1 MKKNLPVTNQ
11 EVHLK
16 ENETIISTTDLKGI
30 ITWVNQ
36 PFMTISGFSEAE
48 LIGKNHNVIRHPDMP
63 AAAFADL
70 WATVK
75 QGQSWRGMVK
85 NRCKNGDHYW
95 VEAFVSPVVS
105 NGKTVGYQSVR
116 SKPLPGQ
123 VSAAEKIYKNLNSNP
138 QEKISKTK
146 RLVDKS
152 FFTRMVVIFL
162 IAGILPLSGDV
173 LWAVGLIPSWLMT
186 VMAVASPLVLIAGLV
201 YFHRF
206 MIQPVRQLISHAENM
221 SSGDL
226 KSKIIVQIG
235 DEVGQLQTALKM
247 LQARFDTV
255 IGKLSENSY
264 NVLVMAEKLNVSSSQ
279 SYQKLSEQMVDISG
293 VSVASVQMSE
303 SIQEV
308 ANSAETTAMATQNAS
323 DQTRKGTLLV
333 EQLGKT
339 VTRLVGEVSNTSNV
353 IDELHSKS
361 QDVTNIISTISSIAE
376 QTNLLALNAAIEAA
390 RAGEQ
395 GRGFAV
401 VADEV
406 RNLAVKTQEAT
417 SEIHRVLE
425 AMHSNINQAVAVMEE
440 GKEQATLATDQS
452 SETLQA
458 LSQISSEIANVNL
471 MISQIATSATQQ
483 ASGSEE
489 ISRRMRNISDQSSL
503 NMSIA
508 QMNSEI
514 SHQLGQSTE
523 KIMRDFAFFDARL
536 DVDEVIKTAISNAN
550 RDVEKIS
557 QTGQKTSSAEI
568 DLF

>member
-226 KSKIIVQIG
+226 KSKIIVQTG

>member
-11 EVHLK
+11 EVHLR

-152 FFTRMVVIFL
+152 FFTQMVVIFL
-162 IAGILPLSGDV
+162 SAGILPLSGDV

>member
-152 FFTRMVVIFL
+152 FFTQMVVIFL

-226 KSKIIVQIG
+226 KSKIIVQTG